1 MIGPWSELYLY
12 NPDTA
17 YHSDR
22 LNPPRPFLDQV
33 KSTLDRYMELEL
45 PKARGSDFDAQWY
58 RPFSTPIGLISDLI
72 ALLLILLALYGSILL
87 FHPGFAE
94 QADQPVASM
103 AKAHVLGK
111 SCRAAAGSNA
121 TSTTRTRRPI
131 MDPIFRVIC
140 DVAGLVTRGSD
151 AARLETR
158 RMAAERERRAA
169 VEQPITAATPAS
181 ERSPALPYKWLKI
194 AFRSF

>member
-33 KSTLDRYMELEL
+33 KSTLDRYGELER
-45 PKARGSDFDAQWY
+45 PKAMGSDFDAQWY

-72 ALLLILLALYGSILL
+72 ASLLILLAIYGSILL

-94 QADQPVASM
+94 QQADPPVASM
-103 AKAHVLGK
+103 VKTAEAEGAA
-111 SCRAAAGSNA
+111 AAAGHANVDH
-121 TSTTRTRRPI
+121 P
-131 MDPIFRVIC
+131 
-140 DVAGLVTRGSD
+140 
-151 AARLETR
+151 
-158 RMAAERERRAA
+158 
-169 VEQPITAATPAS
+169 
-181 ERSPALPYKWLKI
+181 
-194 AFRSF
+194 